1 MAIQDV
7 RRISSLNE
15 SGVAVASVALVVHGV
30 VLWSVLWVE
39 VTR

>member
-15 SGVAVASVALVVHGV
+15 SGVASVAQLVSGV